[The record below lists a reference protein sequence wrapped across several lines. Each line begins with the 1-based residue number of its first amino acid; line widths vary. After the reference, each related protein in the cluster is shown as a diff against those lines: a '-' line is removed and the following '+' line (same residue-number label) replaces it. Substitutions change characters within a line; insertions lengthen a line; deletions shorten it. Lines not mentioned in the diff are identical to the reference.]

1 VLQRLTLLQLIQ
13 SVAYRGDFP
22 LGHFGVQRRVRF
34 NTACSRR
41 QASTM
46 VAEALTLLSLDPMT
60 IDLPRLA

>member
-13 SVAYRGDFP
+13 SVPYRGDFP
-22 LGHFGVQRRVRF
+22 LGHFGVQRLVRF

-41 QASTM
+41 QAM